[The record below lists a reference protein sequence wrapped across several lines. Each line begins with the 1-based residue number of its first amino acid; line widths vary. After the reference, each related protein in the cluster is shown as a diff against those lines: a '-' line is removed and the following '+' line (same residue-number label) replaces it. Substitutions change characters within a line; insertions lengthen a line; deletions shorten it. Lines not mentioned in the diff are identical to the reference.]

1 MFIFYIL
8 SILSNIHSFLSQH
21 EGWMWRLRSGV
32 WQQRFVI
39 IFEGVLFLFETA
51 DQCDRFRSLAAR
63 GGDSVFIAT
72 PLAECTHSILCLTI
86 RKEKEGPAHANSVFG
101 LILPSISI
109 VVSFPSRRLL

>member
-1 MFIFYIL
+1 MFCVHP
-8 SILSNIHSFLSQH
+8 ILSNIHLFSAPQH

-72 PLAECTHSILCLTI
+72 PLAECTHCFLY
-86 RKEKEGPAHANSVFG
+86 
-101 LILPSISI
+101 SI
-109 VVSFPSRRLL
+109 VLAAK